1 MTSLFALALLG
12 CKAPPE
18 APKGLDDSTRYLVR
32 NFYTA
37 DPTFE
42 AGIQGFVDWYD
53 DEGVDLIGE
62 SANID
67 TVDAYSIGDLREED
81 IAHLPLDKRILLD
94 ADKDEWGPRD
104 LSRAKGVVSL
114 SEMDCDWTK
123 AEKLLVRPDQ
133 DVVFSDDFEGY
144 ERTYITKRSDFE
156 GATKALE
163 FAAIKDDLDP
173 WSTDFDPE
181 DYATSLLLTENM
193 VDPTRVLV
201 ADMDPYS
208 MNLDLRH
215 GVFEIS
221 EQETGVLSIVTYSI
235 EAAWGAK
242 GENALL
248 QSYSVEINVERKGG
262 KTLRMLA
269 VWAEP
274 LGGGIEPDSAIALNF
289 AVNKSLASSER
300 LSGICSG
307 EVEL

>member
-1 MTSLFALALLG
+1 MTLIALALFA

-18 APKGLDDSTRYLVR
+18 APEGLDESTRYLVR

-37 DPTFE
+37 DDSFE
-42 AGIQGFVDWYD
+42 AGVQGFVDWYD
-53 DEGVDLIGE
+53 EEGSALVGE

-67 TVDAYSIGDLREED
+67 TLDAYTIGDLQLAD
-81 IAHLPLDKRILLD
+81 IEHLPINMRILLD
-94 ADKDEWGPRD
+94 KDKDEFGQRD

-114 SEMDCDWTK
+114 AEMDCDWTK
-123 AEKLLVRPDQ
+123 AEQLLVRPDQ

-144 ERTYITKRSDFE
+144 ERSYVTKRSVFE
-156 GATKALE
+156 GGTKALD
-163 FAAIKDDLDP
+163 FAPIRNDLDP
-173 WSTDFDPE
+173 WGDDFDPE
-181 DYATSLLLTENM
+181 DYASSLLLTENI

-201 ADMDPYS
+201 ADMEPYS

-215 GVFEIS
+215 GLFEVD
-221 EQETGVLSIVTYSI
+221 EVETGVVSIVTYNI
-235 EAAWGAK
+235 EAAWGDK

-248 QSYSVEINVERKGG
+248 QSYSVEINIERKGG

-274 LGGGIEPDSAIALNF
+274 RGGGIEPDSAIALNF

-300 LSGICSG
+300 MSGICSG
-307 EVEL
+307 EIEL